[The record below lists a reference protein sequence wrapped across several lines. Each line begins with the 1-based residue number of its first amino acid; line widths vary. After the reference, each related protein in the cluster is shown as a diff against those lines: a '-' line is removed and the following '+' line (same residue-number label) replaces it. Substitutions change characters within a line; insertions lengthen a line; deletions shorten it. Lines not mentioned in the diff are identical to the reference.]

1 MHTNIQGREDASM
14 LSIDDAR
21 EIVLAETKPGRPR
34 LGDELLP
41 LSGALDRVLA
51 QDVIA
56 LGSVPS
62 FDNSAMDGYAVR
74 SGPAQRRLA
83 IVDESRAGTPARATV
98 GPGEAIRISNG
109 AMLPI
114 GADAVVQSERVN
126 VDGKVVIPL
135 VDVHPGEN
143 VRRIGDDLVAGRVVL
158 EAGRRMGPVE
168 IGSAATAGVGELRC
182 ALRPRVAIV
191 ATGDELTDP
200 GASLGP
206 GEIYESNSLSLAALA
221 RRAGADVGARR
232 RARDTPQAVRE
243 AIGAALDEADVVV
256 LSGGVSVGPHDHVK
270 PALEALG
277 VREAFWRVAVRP
289 GRPIW
294 FGVRDRDRTLVF
306 GLPGNPVSAVVTF
319 ILFARPAI
327 NALQGAQPYPP
338 RGRAVMSHDIDRH
351 PDRDECV
358 RVRIAAGQATSTG
371 PQDSHILSSLLDA
384 DGLAI
389 VTRGAGVL
397 AAGEPVEIE
406 SL

>member
-1 MHTNIQGREDASM
+1 MHTTIHRREDVRM
-14 LSIDDAR
+14 LSIDEAR
-21 EIVLAETKPGRPR
+21 EIVLAQTEPARPG
-34 LGDELLP
+34 LGDEPVP

-51 QDVIA
+51 RDVIA
-56 LGSVPS
+56 MGSVPS
-62 FDNSAMDGYAVR
+62 FDNSAMDGYALR
-74 SGPAQRRLA
+74 AGPAQRRLE
-83 IVDESRAGTPARATV
+83 IVDESRAGAPARATV
-98 GPGEAIRISNG
+98 GPGEAIRISTG
-109 AMLPI
+109 AMLPA
-114 GADAVVQSERVN
+114 GADAVVQVERVN
-126 VDGKVVIPL
+126 LDGDVVIPV
-135 VDVHPGEN
+135 VDVQAGDN
-143 VRRIGDDLVAGRVVL
+143 VRYVGDDLVAGRVVL

-168 IGSAATAGVGELRC
+168 IGSAATAGVGELHC
-182 ALRPRVAIV
+182 AVRPKVAIV
-191 ATGDELTDP
+191 STGDELVDP
-200 GASLGP
+200 GDPLEP
-206 GEIYESNSLSLAALA
+206 GQIFESNSLSLAALA
-221 RRAGADVGARR
+221 RRAGADVTALR
-232 RARDTPQAVRE
+232 RARDTPQAARE
-243 AIGAALDEADVVV
+243 AIGDALDEADVVV

-338 RGRAVMSHDIDRH
+338 RGRAVMTHDIERH

-358 RVRIAAGQATSTG
+358 RVRILAGRATSTG

-389 VTRGAGVL
+389 VTRGSGVL